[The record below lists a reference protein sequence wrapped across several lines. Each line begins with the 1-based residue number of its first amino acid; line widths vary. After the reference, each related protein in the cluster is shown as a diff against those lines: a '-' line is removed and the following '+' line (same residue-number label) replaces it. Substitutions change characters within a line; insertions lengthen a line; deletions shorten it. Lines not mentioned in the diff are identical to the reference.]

1 MDRVAVPGFSAAV
14 LVRAVA
20 REKGAAIGD
29 VVEASR
35 RVRVSVV
42 PRMSV
47 TVVVVV
53 RVVVGHELAAESASR
68 PDECAWRWMM
78 AGPIPAMEVGVVGRG
93 RTVGVEARSSVVPPT
108 TAGRTTTTTTAMVWV
123 GEA

>member
-78 AGPIPAMEVGVVGRG
+78 VGPIPAMEVGVVGRG

-108 TAGRTTTTTTAMVWV
+108 TAGKTTTTTTAMAWV
-123 GEA
+123 GET